1 MRKSTLIK
9 QIKLLQTIKPS
20 KDWSD
25 KTRSILLAQIRA
37 QGASPAKSAN
47 ALSAVKAYGLTAW
60 SDFYRATIG
69 VAFSRPRNAF
79 AAFGILAIMGFF
91 AYTQAQHSLPGEP
104 LYSVK
109 QTEETIKVAFA
120 SPQDRP
126 SFELSLIEKRIQ
138 ELEMLR
144 GSGLD
149 AAAKERGVK
158 TLVDSMSEN
167 LKNAEHNL
175 DSLKS
180 QEEPKKV
187 VHIASLVKE
196 KAGDYRKALKETLVT
211 QSATSSKD
219 LLEKIGEA
227 VATANSAGTHAL
239 EVIVDKGASAGISES
254 EVAAHLNASVKEIE
268 EDAKTLKQTVS
279 MAALSSPDKK
289 RETLE
294 KSKEATKILK
304 EAKESIKQKDF
315 KVALLK
321 LTQGKELIHA
331 AQDTIGA
338 SASST
343 DMNTPTDATSTPNTK
358 IKLIF

>member
-1 MRKSTLIK
+1 MRKNTAIK

-20 KDWSD
+20 KDWSE
-25 KTRSILLAQIRA
+25 KTRSILLAQISA
-37 QGASPAKSAN
+37 QGFSPIKSP
-47 ALSAVKAYGLTAW
+47 SVVSGFKAYGLTFW
-60 SDFYRATIG
+60 SDFYRATVG
-69 VAFSRPRNAF
+69 MVFSRPRNAF
-79 AAFGILAIMGFF
+79 AAFGVLAVMGFF

-104 LYSVK
+104 LYTVK
-109 QTEETIKVAFA
+109 QTEENIKVAFA

-126 SFELSLIEKRIQ
+126 SLELSLIEKRIQ
-138 ELEMLR
+138 ELETLT
-144 GSGLD
+144 GSELD
-149 AAAKERGVK
+149 SAAMEKGVT

-167 LKNAEHNL
+167 FKNAEHNL

-180 QEEPKKV
+180 QEEPKKI

-196 KAGDYRKALKETLVT
+196 KAGDYRKALRETLVT
-211 QSATSSKD
+211 QSATSSKE

-227 VATANSAGTHAL
+227 VATADSANTHAL
-239 EVIVDKGASAGISES
+239 EVIVDKGASAGVSES

-268 EDAKTLKQTVS
+268 DDAKALKETVS
-279 MAALSSPDKK
+279 MAALTSPDKK
-289 RETLE
+289 RETLK

-315 KVALLK
+315 KVALFK
-321 LTQGKELIHA
+321 LTQGKELVDA
-331 AQDTIGA
+331 AQDTIGT

-343 DMNTPTDATSTPNTK
+343 DMNTPADATSTPDTK